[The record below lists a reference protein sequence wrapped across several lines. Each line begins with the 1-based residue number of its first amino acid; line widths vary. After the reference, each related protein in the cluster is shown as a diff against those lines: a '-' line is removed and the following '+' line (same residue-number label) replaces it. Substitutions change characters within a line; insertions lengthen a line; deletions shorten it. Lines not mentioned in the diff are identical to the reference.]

1 MVDTES
7 PFSNTVFNKTSPQK
21 KSSEQICAMKI
32 ESSNR
37 ENEVGKLKSRKV
49 VICMELHTIR

>member
-1 MVDTES
+1 MVVDTES
-7 PFSNTVFNKTSPQK
+7 PFRNTVFNKTNPQK

-37 ENEVGKLKSRKV
+37 ENEVGKLESRKV
-49 VICMELHTIR
+49 V